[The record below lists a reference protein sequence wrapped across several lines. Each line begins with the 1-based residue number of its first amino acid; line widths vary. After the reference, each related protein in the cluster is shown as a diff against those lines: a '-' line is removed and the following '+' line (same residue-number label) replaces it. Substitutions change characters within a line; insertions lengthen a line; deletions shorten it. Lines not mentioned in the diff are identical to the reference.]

1 MKMSQLTRRCVAWMA
16 LACACTA
23 MAQDYP
29 NKPVRLID
37 PFPPGAV
44 TSNTSRLL
52 AQKFQ
57 EQTGQ
62 PMIVDHR
69 PGGGTNLGG
78 QLVARSA
85 PDGYTLLLG
94 TSTLAV
100 NPSLY
105 RNMPYDPIKEL
116 APIILMLRTP
126 NVLAVSNKLPV
137 RNVREL
143 IAYAR
148 ANPGK
153 LNYASSGNG
162 ASNHLGMELF
172 KSMANLDMVHV
183 PFKGG
188 AQASTALLAGQ
199 VQLMFSPE
207 STVGPHHKAGTLRI
221 IAVGGD
227 KRIASL
233 GDIPTVAESG
243 VPGFETGVW
252 LGLFAPAGTPAPI
265 IDRVNREANQALKD
279 PKVLEVLQT
288 AGLTPIGGTPDEMRK
303 VLADDTVR
311 MATVVKA
318 SGARVD

>member
-1 MKMSQLTRRCVAWMA
+1 MKISQLTRRCVAWIA
-16 LACACTA
+16 LACASAA

-37 PFPPGAV
+37 PFPPGAI
-44 TSNTSRLL
+44 TSNTARLL

-62 PMIVDHR
+62 AMIVDHR

-188 AQASTALLAGQ
+188 AQASTALLGGQ

-265 IDRVNREANQALKD
+265 IDRINREANQALKD